1 MYVGA
6 CHLYM
11 CVWKPEANVCVC
23 VCVKETERRRD
34 RVCKDSGKLEEAV
47 RYPRSGVTDS
57 CDPTNVSAEN

>member
-1 MYVGA
+1 MSLVYV
-6 CHLYM
+6 
-11 CVWKPEANVCVC
+11 CVEARSQFCVCVCVC